1 MDWKKIAPWNWFKDE
16 EKVPVRTSR
25 TAASGVPA
33 RVQPGNDPLA
43 LFRSDIERV
52 FEETF
57 SRALAGF
64 PALAGYSDLIPAAAL
79 QPAVDISEG
88 EKEYTI
94 RAELPGVD
102 RDDVSIEVE
111 GQTLV
116 IRAEKKQE
124 QTEEKE
130 GYHWV
135 ERAYGVMQRVLS
147 LPDDADAEKIEAS
160 FKNGVLKLQIP
171 KHAARASNA
180 RSIEIQE
187 G

>member
-1 MDWKKIAPWNWFKDE
+1 MDWKKIAPWNWFKEE

-25 TAASGVPA
+25 AGQVPA
-33 RVQPGNDPLA
+33 RVQTGGDPLA
-43 LFRSDIERV
+43 LFRNDIERII
-52 FEETF
+52 EDTF

-64 PALAGYSDLIPAAAL
+64 PGLAGYSDLIPSAL

-88 EKEYTI
+88 EKEYTV

-124 QTEEKE
+124 QSDEKE

-135 ERAYGVMQRVLS
+135 ERTYGMMQRVLS

-160 FKNGVLKLQIP
+160 FKNGVLKLRIP
-171 KHAARASNA
+171 KHAPRASNA